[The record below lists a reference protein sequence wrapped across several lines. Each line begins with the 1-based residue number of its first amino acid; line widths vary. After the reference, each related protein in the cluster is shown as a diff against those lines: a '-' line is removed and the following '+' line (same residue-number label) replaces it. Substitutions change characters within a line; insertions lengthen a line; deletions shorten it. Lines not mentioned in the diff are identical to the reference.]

1 MDYSKIILNKGKEF
15 SLQRMHPWVFSGA
28 IAKKDSNLADGD
40 IVEIYSHQNQF
51 LGMGY
56 YSGGG
61 SISVRIISFVKT
73 IIDEEFWF
81 EKLNKAYQY
90 RLQLSILNVTTNVCR
105 LFFGEGD
112 GVPGLILDYYDGHVV
127 FQAHSWGV
135 YLQKDNI
142 TTAIKRVLG
151 SDLKSIYDK
160 SAETLSKHHAEK
172 TVNGFIFGSDQE
184 IIVKENNH
192 LFKIDFINGQKT
204 GFFIDQRDNRQLL
217 GHYSKGKTVLNT
229 FCYTGGFSVY
239 SAAAGASMVHSV
251 DSSQSAI
258 NLCDENIVLNK
269 VQNHES
275 YAVDT
280 FDFLKD
286 KQNIYDV
293 IVLDPPAFAKS
304 RDSKHNA
311 VIGYKRLNALA
322 IKLIKPNGIIFT
334 FSCSGVVDKYL
345 FYNTITAAAIE
356 ARRNVKILHYLIQP
370 ADHPVTPYFA
380 EGEYLKGMVLWVE

>member
-1 MDYSKIILNKGKEF
+1 MNYSKIILNKGKEF

-51 LGMGY
+51 LGLGY

-73 IIDEEFWF
+73 IIDESFWF
-81 EKLNKAYQY
+81 EKINKAYQY
-90 RLQLSILNVTTNVCR
+90 RLQLAILNENTNVCR

-112 GVPGLILDYYDGHVV
+112 GVPGLILDYYDGNVV

-142 TTAIKRVLG
+142 TTAIKKVLG
-151 SDLKSIYDK
+151 SSLKSIYDK

-172 TVNGFIFGSDQE
+172 TINGFVIGTEEE
-184 IIVKENNH
+184 IIVKENKH

-239 SAAAGASMVHSV
+239 SAAAGANIVHSV

-258 NLCDENIVLNK
+258 TLCDKNIELNK

-275 YAVDT
+275 YAFDT
-280 FDFLKD
+280 FEFLKD